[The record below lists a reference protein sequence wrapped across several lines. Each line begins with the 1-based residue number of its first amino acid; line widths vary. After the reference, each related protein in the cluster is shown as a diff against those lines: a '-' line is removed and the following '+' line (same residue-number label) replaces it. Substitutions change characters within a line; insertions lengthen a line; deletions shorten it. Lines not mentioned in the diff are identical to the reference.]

1 MFSYRHN
8 AIVFGN
14 PNHSSDR
21 IKCFHGIFKW
31 IGRSCHPKKPS
42 RNDVDENAAINALSD
57 VKKVRIVRDLKC
69 SGETDMTEI
78 GFSGN
83 YLESVEKWYFKM
95 RNFVHF
101 DGKNEQKNYKFKTAT
116 STYTKPK
123 ISGSY
128 ITGVPPLRDSFA
140 KKAEL
145 NDRGRH

>member
-21 IKCFHGIFKW
+21 IKSFHGIFKW

-128 ITGVPPLRDSFA
+128 ITGVPPLYT
-140 KKAEL
+140 
-145 NDRGRH
+145 